1 MDERE
6 LGLGLLDAQPAIKQL
21 PLVRIL
27 ALLCLSLLFFLL
39 RCLSQFVELLS
50 VHVHVASS
58 HLIGYSCHSLIP
70 VLLLTALEKTMDYD
84 RVGLSHVRLDKLL
97 DGLRVEKQKGPFG
110 CLVVHT
116 LAC

>member
-1 MDERE
+1 M
-6 LGLGLLDAQPAIKQL
+6 GLLDTQPAIKQF

-27 ALLCLSLLFFLL
+27 ALLCLSLLFLLL

-50 VHVHVASS
+50 VHIHVASS
-58 HLIGYSCHSLIP
+58 HLIRYGRHSLIP

-97 DGLRVEKQKGPFG
+97 DSL
-110 CLVVHT
+110 
-116 LAC
+116 